1 MECILFYVRATE
13 KYKENK
19 RSNLEEI
26 RRSLVA
32 TLNTLVRKNF
42 IIKGKK
48 NLFITLK
55 LIGKT
60 KTTTTITSIFFK

>member
-1 MECILFYVRATE
+1 MECILFYVRATG

-48 NLFITLK
+48 KLFITLK
-55 LIGKT
+55 LFGKT
-60 KTTTTITSIFFK
+60 KTTTTITSTFL

>member
-48 NLFITLK
+48 KSFYNF
-55 LIGKT
+55 KT
-60 KTTTTITSIFFK
+60 NW